1 MIASGAGGR
10 AVPWFA
16 ATLGLLLCLTVGFQL
31 TLYGALAAPGA
42 PSAPPALEAAA
53 RPSDG
58 PPRMARLPLPVTAG
72 DTRWGSGSDTYC
84 ETFVE
89 QELGLGNQGDT
100 AFGAYLRLAG
110 LGLVHAGPPPEPD
123 DLVYFAPDAANSF
136 DGHVGISAGGGWFT
150 SVTDL
155 GVQTEPLAGWDAP
168 YLGWVR
174 PAEIHTDRFGH
185 PVSPR

>member
-1 MIASGAGGR
+1 MTSGSRAIPWIA
-10 AVPWFA
+10 A
-16 ATLGLLLCLTVGFQL
+16 ALGLLLFLVVGFQL
-31 TLYGALAAPGA
+31 TLYGALSSPG
-42 PSAPPALEAAA
+42 PPPANPSLEAAA

-58 PPRMARLPLPVTAG
+58 APRIASLAIPVTAG

-110 LGLVHAGPPPEPD
+110 LGLVHAGPPPEAD
-123 DLVYFAPDAANSF
+123 DLVYFAPAAANSF
-136 DGHVGISAGGGWFT
+136 DGHVGISTGGGWFT

-174 PAEIHTDRFGH
+174 PADVHSDHFGH